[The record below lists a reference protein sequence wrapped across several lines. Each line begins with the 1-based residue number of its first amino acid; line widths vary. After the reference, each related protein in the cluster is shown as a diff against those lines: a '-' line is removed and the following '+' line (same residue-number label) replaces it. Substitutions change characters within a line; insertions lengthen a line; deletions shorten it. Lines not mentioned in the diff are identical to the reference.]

1 MGIISILALVIFFI
15 CYFTNKDKNANN
27 DGLKEEKSS
36 NKILLNIGVTFI
48 LFSSII
54 FATTSWDVASGGLK
68 VIILAL
74 ETLLFFG
81 LGLLLKYI
89 LKVNKTGDSLI
100 FTACFMLFAV
110 MLSIGYFD
118 ILGKSF
124 SLNGSNKFLFLACSC
139 FLESGILY
147 LRKLFKK
154 DATIV
159 FPILFLFVG
168 IMFVFKMFTDDIAI
182 YLGISLL
189 LLVINIFKNKM
200 FKNTLVFNIINYIFI
215 GILSIVFMYLCVES
229 LVYGNNDL
237 IDKVPL
243 LLMFVSLTS
252 NLFLTNKKDNALDI
266 LYIIYEMF
274 FVSWFA
280 IFSGSVLNAML
291 LYLISGIVLY
301 ALYYVNENSKCLK
314 ITSNIISNLQFIIAI
329 ILFMFNQKYIMFLPF
344 FIIMILILNVL
355 SLLKNDEVKIFNYVM
370 QPIYIIL
377 FIISILI
384 QPALRE
390 MINFET
396 GVLVV
401 NAVLLVSLLFNK
413 ILKTKLTN
421 VYLIISIIFNFLSV
435 FMLGDY
441 GLIYNIIL
449 FVINAIIIAIC
460 IVLKNKVAKGFSIAS
475 IILLILG
482 QVLPYLEFI
491 PWWAYLLVIGIVLV
505 IIAAVKESKK

>member
-1 MGIISILALVIFFI
+1 MGIISILALIIFFI
-15 CYFTNKDKNANN
+15 CYFTNKDKNAND

-36 NKILLNIGVTFI
+36 SKVLLNIGVTFI
-48 LFSSII
+48 LLSSII

-89 LKVNKTGDSLI
+89 LKVNKSGNALI

-110 MLSIGYFD
+110 MLSIGYFN

-124 SLNGSNKFLFLACSC
+124 SLNGPNKFLFLACSC

-189 LLVINIFKNKM
+189 LLVINIFKNKI
-200 FKNTLVFNIINYIFI
+200 FKNQLAFNIINYIFI

-280 IFSGSVLNAML
+280 IFSGSMLNAML
-291 LYLISGIVLY
+291 TYMLSGISLY
-301 ALYYVNENSKCLK
+301 AIYYIKQDSNYLK
-314 ITSNIISNLQFIIAI
+314 VTSNIISNLQFVISI
-329 ILFMFNQKYIMFLPF
+329 ILFLYIEKYIMFLPF
-344 FIIMILILNVL
+344 FIIMILILNIL
-355 SLLKNDEVKIFNYVM
+355 ALLKNDQVKIFNYVM

-377 FIISILI
+377 FILSILI

-401 NAVLLVSLLFNK
+401 NVVLLVSLLFNK

-421 VYLIISIIFNFLSV
+421 VYLIISIVFNFLSV
-435 FMLGDY
+435 FMLGEY
-441 GLIYNIIL
+441 GLIYNAIL
-449 FVINAIIIAIC
+449 FVINALIITLC

-491 PWWAYLLVIGIVLV
+491 PWWAYLLVIGIILV